1 LALIDYIG
9 FEIGVD
15 VIVLSG
21 ISSTSALVGFMRFDI
36 GIDERHEAFER
47 RHGLKAALI
56 GDIGRKIRF
65 GTGNLGALSFRS
77 AAWAIGCHYEKDVQ
91 ELVNGSRVRRCG
103 SIGVKTEEG
112 QTPPRVPML

>member
-1 LALIDYIG
+1 MRLEIG
-9 FEIGVD
+9 FDGLVLGDIGV
-15 VIVLSG
+15 
-21 ISSTSALVGFMRFDI
+21 AGFGI
-36 GIDERHEAFER
+36 GIDGQQETVKR

-65 GTGNLGALSFRS
+65 GTGNLGALGFRS

-112 QTPPRVPML
+112 QTPPRVPMK